1 MKKYILIIIF
11 LIGTL
16 LSFISGY
23 YNDISD
29 QQTFLIDDAIKN
41 NNYEFFLKFNDYYD
55 NNADVSNSNV
65 VINKIYS
72 TELAYNIIIK
82 DYDESDFINS
92 TSDEL
97 IVSLS
102 SNEKEITFE
111 YSLES
116 FLESNF
122 IIYQFSKEEL
132 IESCGE
138 IITKIEI
145 KNDTY
150 IYSYDIEINTS
161 ELTLEDIKNQQTGY
175 TEEEVIELT
184 TLTNFDNTIK
194 TFGLFLLLYIVGV
207 LLYFGGFWIYRNKL

>member
-65 VINKIYS
+65 VINKIYT